1 MSHPVIKSYD
11 LAELPD
17 NPYRLGRHVRH
28 DSRSLRYAVG
38 VLPKDAIKTVAWQR
52 RIPILDQGDLG
63 SCTGNALTGLLG
75 TDSLNRT
82 ATPAITVKADPYGI
96 FTAGPYMLDESF
108 ATKGYSVNTY
118 EDDAEQ
124 IDGHYPPDDTG
135 SSTLACGKTAV
146 ALGVAS
152 GYTHA
157 FSLDALKS
165 GLQSGPALWGTVWLN
180 SMFDT
185 DSKGNLKVNKRSG
198 VAGGH
203 ELCIT
208 GYDATAKVFTV
219 ANSWSTAWGDEG
231 YCYVKEADMTWLL
244 SQDGDVAFVA
254 IQDVTPDPDPI
265 PTPDPVTVDPNVLA
279 AYKSLQIW
287 ATNNG
292 V

>member
-1 MSHPVIKSYD
+1 MSHPVIKIYE

-17 NPYRLGRHVRH
+17 NPYRLGRHVHH

-38 VLPKDAIKTVAWQR
+38 VLPKDAIKTVSWQR
-52 RIPILDQGDLG
+52 RIPILNQGNLG

-75 TDSLNRT
+75 TDSLGRT
-82 ATPAITVKADPYGI
+82 ATPAITVKADPYGV
-96 FTAGPYMLDESF
+96 FTAGSYMLDETF
-108 ATKGYSVNTY
+108 AVKAYSVNSH
-118 EDDAEQ
+118 EDDAEG
-124 IDGHYPPDDTG
+124 ISGIYPPDDAG

-146 ALGVAS
+146 DLGVAS

-157 FSLDALKS
+157 FSIDALKS

-180 SMFDT
+180 SMFEP
-185 DSKGNLKVNKRSG
+185 DSRGYLKVTKSSG

-208 GYDATAKVFTV
+208 GYDAKYGIFTV
-219 ANSWSTAWGDEG
+219 ANSWDTSWGDEG
-231 YCYVKEADMTWLL
+231 YCYVKEPDMKWLL
-244 SQDGDVAFVA
+244 SQDGDAAFVSVKDA
-254 IQDVTPDPDPI
+254 DPV